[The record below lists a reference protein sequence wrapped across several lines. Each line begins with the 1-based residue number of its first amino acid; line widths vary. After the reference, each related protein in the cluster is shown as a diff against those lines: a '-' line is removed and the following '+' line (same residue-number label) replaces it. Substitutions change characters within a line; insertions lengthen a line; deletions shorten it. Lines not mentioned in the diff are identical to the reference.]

1 MPVEFS
7 RDRGRF
13 LAVGWIFWAQTGRF
27 RRFEA
32 AVYTT
37 WSPEYRNE
45 TPSIEALLFFVV
57 FMTGHSLVTAENKRL
72 GVS

>member
-13 LAVGWIFWAQTGRF
+13 LAVGWIFWAQSGRF
-27 RRFEA
+27 QRFEA

-37 WSPEYRNE
+37 WHPEYRNE

-57 FMTGHSLVTAENKRL
+57 SIPEPRLVTVENKRL